1 MTGPDTEPLALTE
14 RQLAAALETL
24 AEAVTVQAA
33 DGRLRFANH
42 AALDLLGFPTLEA
55 FLEADP
61 SIRGARFRQYRPD
74 GTPMPPEELPGRRVL
89 NGAPATSQLVR
100 WLDLERGELRW
111 SLIKATP
118 LVDDDGRLAGAV
130 NVIEDVT
137 ADADADMT
145 RTVLD
150 EAARTLA
157 SSLDYEQTLQ
167 HVARLAVPT
176 LADWCGVDLLD
187 ARGEIVQVAVAHAD
201 PERIRFARELRR
213 RYPVHASDPDGVPAV
228 IRDGATSLTHDITDE
243 LLAVAARDAEH
254 LAILRELELRAALIV
269 PLEVAGRVIGAMTLV
284 LSQEG
289 RRFTPGDV
297 ALAEELGRRAGA
309 AVHNARLYTE
319 RGTIAHVLQA
329 SMLPGELPAMPRW
342 RTALHHS
349 PAGEA
354 NEVGGDLYDVQAVG
368 DGRWLVLV
376 GDVVGKGAGAA
387 ALTPRVRHTIATATA
402 LTGDPRDGMTLL
414 DRWLAVD
421 DEPERAGATAAT
433 VVLEEAGDRARARIV
448 SAGHPAPLLVSGGA
462 VRPVGSS
469 GRMLGLPEA
478 ADGRPH
484 VDVELHGGDALVLF
498 TDGVTEAV
506 CDGDGDGERRFGLQ
520 RLTAALQS
528 AGPEADADALL
539 AAVCDAVAAFTG
551 GEAGRDDDAIVLVV
565 QRER

>member
-1 MTGPDTEPLALTE
+1 MTGSDTEPLALTE

-33 DGRLRFANH
+33 DGRLRFANR
-42 AALDLLGFPTLEA
+42 AALDLLGFPSLDA

-61 SIRGARFRQYRPD
+61 SIRGARFLQYRPD
-74 GTPMPPEELPGRRVL
+74 GTVMPPEELPGRRVL
-89 NGAPATSQLVR
+89 DGAPATEQLVR
-100 WLDLERGELRW
+100 WVDLERGGMRW
-111 SLIKATP
+111 SRIKATP
-118 LVDDDGRLAGAV
+118 LVDDQGTLTGAV

-137 ADADADMT
+137 ADADAEMA

-150 EAARTLA
+150 QAARTLA

-187 ARGEIVQVAVAHAD
+187 ARGEIVQVAVAHVD
-201 PERIRFARELRR
+201 PERVRFARELRR
-213 RYPVHASDPDGVPAV
+213 RYPVHASDPEGLAAV
-228 IRDGATSLTHDITDE
+228 IRDGATNLTQDVTDE
-243 LLAVAARDAEH
+243 VLAAAARDPEH
-254 LAILRELELRAALIV
+254 LAILRELELRSALTV
-269 PLEVAGRVIGAMTLV
+269 PLEVAGRVIGALTLV
-284 LSQEG
+284 LTQAA
-289 RRFTPGDV
+289 RRFTPGDI

-329 SMLPGELPAMPRW
+329 SMLPGELPEMPGW

-349 PAGEA
+349 PAGEV
-354 NEVGGDLYDVQAVG
+354 NEVGGDLYDVQAVDG
-368 DGRWLVLV
+368 GRWLVLV

-414 DRWLAVD
+414 DRWLAVEHD
-421 DEPERAGATAAT
+421 PDRAGATAAT
-433 VVLEEAGDRARARIV
+433 VVLEEAGDHARARIV
-448 SAGHPAPLLVSGGA
+448 SAGHPVPLLVTGGE
-462 VRPVGSS
+462 VLPVGSF
-469 GRMLGLPEA
+469 GRMLGLPDA
-478 ADGRPH
+478 AGGRPH
-484 VDVELHGGDALVLF
+484 VDVELRGGDALVLF

-506 CDGDGDGERRFGLQ
+506 GAAAGDGRFGPE
-520 RLTAALQS
+520 RLMAALRD
-528 AGPEADADALL
+528 AGPEAGADVLL
-539 AAVCDAVAAFTG
+539 AAACDALVAF
-551 GEAGRDDDAIVLVV
+551 AGDGAGLGDDAVVLVV